1 MKSIDRFLN
10 GITMYRLV
18 FYGLLLMAVYAIVLG
33 FAGVLSF
40 GGLHLLLSLA
50 LLIAVCGIVN
60 WFFSILLKAPMN
72 TESFMITGLILFFIM
87 LPASNAHDALIL
99 LIAGAVAMASK
110 YILAI
115 KRKHLFN
122 PAAVAAVLLGVFG
135 IGNAFWWVATWP
147 MLPVTLIVG
156 LLLVRKIN
164 RFSMFLVFLAVSS
177 VIIAYQNG
185 SLGVLYTSW
194 PILFFGTIMLTE
206 PLTTPPTRRLQ
217 MIYAG
222 IVAVLFSVQFHI
234 GPFYSSPELALVLG
248 NIFSYI
254 VSSKQKLRMRYVSM
268 HPIASNQYEFIF
280 APDER
285 LRFTSGQ
292 YMEWTLPRWG
302 GDIRGN
308 RRYFTIASSP
318 GESDVRIGV
327 RVTPG
332 GSSFKKSLMSL
343 KTGDTL
349 IASGVTGEFTL
360 PPDTST
366 GLVFIAGGIG
376 ITPFVSMI
384 RSMLAAKQRRDVTLF
399 YSTVSEGEQAYSDV
413 LDTAVHEINL
423 KLVRVVTGTSGYIT
437 AEMVSRQVPDW
448 SKRLFYLSGPD
459 SMVNNYEQLLK
470 TLGLQGTRIRK
481 DYFPGY

>member
-1 MKSIDRFLN
+1 MNFIDRFLN

-40 GGLHLLLSLA
+40 DGLHLLLSLA
-50 LLIAVCGIVN
+50 LLIAVCGAVN
-60 WFFSILLKAPMN
+60 WIFSAMLKAPMN
-72 TESFMITGLILFFIM
+72 TESFMITGLILFFII
-87 LPASNAHDALIL
+87 LPASNGHDALIL

-122 PAAVAAVLLGVFG
+122 PAAVSAVLLGLFG
-135 IGNAFWWVATWP
+135 IGNAFWWVATMP
-147 MLPVTLIVG
+147 MLPVTLILG
-156 LLLVRKIN
+156 LLVVRKIG
-164 RFSMFLVFLAVSS
+164 RFSLFVVFFAVSS
-177 VIIAYQNG
+177 AIIAYQNG
-185 SLGVLYTSW
+185 SLGGLYTSW

-234 GPFYSSPELALVLG
+234 GPFYGSPELALVIG
-248 NIFSYI
+248 NIFSYV
-254 VSSKQKLRMRYVSM
+254 VSSKQKLRMRFVAM
-268 HPIASNQYEFIF
+268 HPIASNQYEFTF
-280 APDER
+280 MPSEQ
-285 LRFTSGQ
+285 LRFKSGQ

-308 RRYFTIASSP
+308 RRYFTVASSP
-318 GESDVRIGV
+318 SEREVRIGV

-332 GSSFKKSLMSL
+332 GSSFKKSLMNL
-343 KTGDTL
+343 KPGDTL
-349 IASGVTGEFTL
+349 MASGVTGEFTL
-360 PPDTST
+360 PPDMST

-376 ITPFVSMI
+376 ITPFVSMLS
-384 RSMLAAKQRRDVTLF
+384 SMLATKQRRDVILF
-399 YSTVSEGEQAYSDV
+399 YSSVSDDEQAYSDV
-413 LDTAVHEINL
+413 LDSAVRELNL
-423 KLVRVVTGTSGYIT
+423 KLIRVVTGTSGYIT
-437 AEMVSRQVPDW
+437 PEMVAREVPDW
-448 SKRLFYLSGPD
+448 KVRFFYLSGPE
-459 SMVNNYEQLLK
+459 SMVNNYELLLK
-470 TLGLQGTRIRK
+470 TLGLPHASIRK